1 MADTTTTTYSLVKPE
16 VGASD
21 DTWGTKLNTNLDA
34 LDDLLDGTIA
44 IAPNLVGWA
53 VGGVAVT
60 STAVELNTL
69 AGITAS
75 TAELNQLDGK
85 SVIGTDTNI
94 LTTPAITGQS
104 LNLLRANAG
113 ETAAEFVEVSEVAW
127 PRGNA
132 PFVGSGSYDDI
143 TSSGVYNAGTGV
155 SGGPLTQ
162 NSILFVG
169 RNAGGNGVVQIDM
182 PLFGGSSTEDMYFR
196 RGAGD
201 PLVWTSW
208 KRVVSSD
215 QTGGA
220 PFYGARAWVNFN
232 GTGTVAIR
240 ASGNVSS
247 ITDNGTGLY
256 TVNFTT
262 AMPDANYCVNLT
274 GTSFTLTDS
283 GDSNTSLR
291 TNGFGGAASNISTS
305 SVAIATA
312 SDRSYVFA
320 TIFR

>member
-34 LDDLLDGTIA
+34 LDDLLDGTTA
-44 IAPNLVGWA
+44 ISPNLVGWA

-104 LNLLRANAG
+104 LDLLRVNAG
-113 ETAAEFVEVSEVAW
+113 ETAAEFVGVSDIAW

-132 PFVGSGSYDDI
+132 VTLGDVDLDSVTSSGSYFYPFGA
-143 TSSGVYNAGTGV
+143 TNKPVSSEGVMIVVAKGV
-155 SGGPLTQ
+155 VSFPSFQ
-162 NSILFVG
+162 QVSQFAF
-169 RNAGGNGVVQIDM
+169 AGGTSGNIGEVYTRS
-182 PLFGGSSTEDMYFR
+182 GR
-196 RGAGD
+196 GD

-247 ITDNGTGLY
+247 ITDNGTGDY

-262 AMPDANYCVNLT
+262 AMEDADYSFVASGG
-274 GTSFTLTDS
+274 GTS
-283 GDSNTSLR
+283 TS
-291 TNGFGGAASNISTS
+291 TTIPTIYDQTTTSTS
-305 SVAIATA
+305 FRTYADNGGL
-312 SDRSYVFA
+312 SDRSRINA
-320 TIFR
+320 AIFR